1 MRLFINRD
9 DNRIASVIVNLVFLL
24 LFKSLYSKR
33 MKDQEGSTNLGSLNL
48 KIVLENVDM
57 IGPPT

>member
-1 MRLFINRD
+1 
-9 DNRIASVIVNLVFLL
+9 
-24 LFKSLYSKR
+24 